1 MHVQRSGYVWAHNLK
16 AWTGTTF
23 QRPFCFSSL
32 TVLFLALCGP
42 LCDISFS
49 FCITLFL
56 SNPSLFIH
64 NVTEGLIQQN
74 VPFFLQWWDLQRVM
88 CCRRI
93 SIVALS
99 HVTISAGSQTS
110 VLSRYWVKRFVR
122 WWKMAF
128 DVSVWIPSLVFLSP
142 RFTSKPKT
150 KEVVHC
156 RNSTLWGKN
165 ISAIFGTTLGWLELL
180 AQE

>member
-1 MHVQRSGYVWAHNLK
+1 MSAQFEGVNWNY
-16 AWTGTTF
+16 
-23 QRPFCFSSL
+23 FSKTL
-32 TVLFLALCGP
+32 WLVLLFFA

-49 FCITLFL
+49 LCITLFL
-56 SNPSLFIH
+56 SASASLYIMW
-64 NVTEGLIQQN
+64 LKAS
-74 VPFFLQWWDLQRVM
+74 FLQCWGLQRVIY
-88 CCRRI
+88 CCRI

-110 VLSRYWVKRFVR
+110 VVSRYWVKRFVR

-128 DVSVWIPSLVFLSP
+128 DVSVWIPSLVFLSS

-150 KEVVHC
+150 KEVVRC
-156 RNSTLWGKN
+156 RHSGLWGKN
-165 ISAIFGTTLGWLELL
+165 ISAIFGSTLGWLELL